1 VKSIAEQQQERRE
14 AKLADVERQIKSGS
28 LVVRKMTAAER
39 ATFPAKP
46 QPPPARRS

>member
-1 VKSIAEQQQERRE
+1 VKSIAEQQQERRD

-39 ATFPAKP
+39 AKLPAKP